1 MYEKRIEDD
10 HHWIKLRSNE
20 VFNEKENR
28 RVYLAI
34 MLRTLVERV
43 LPRVTL
49 FEWDKM
55 MTDQSIIQMRISK
68 SNGTKTSLSRP
79 SFIPNLTCVFN
90 SLLAN
95 ICGIKSKQI
104 CIDGTLYINGL
115 I

>member
-68 SNGTKTSLSRP
+68 SNRTKTSLSLVHR
-79 SFIPNLTCVFN
+79 SFPILPVYLIHYLLTSVE
-90 SLLAN
+90 
-95 ICGIKSKQI
+95 
-104 CIDGTLYINGL
+104 
-115 I
+115 